1 MSLFINNKV
10 EKTFFELSGVRRRWI
25 LVLFLAGFL
34 TLIVRALYLQGL
46 NKGFLQEKATA
57 TSNRIISLAADR
69 GKITDRN
76 GNILALS
83 TPVFSV
89 NANPKIAKVK
99 MTKEQRIQLETILK
113 LSSNEIDDKIFNS
126 TKENVYLKR
135 RVPPSDADQ
144 IKALKIPGIGFE
156 NDFQRFYP
164 AGEVTANLV
173 GFTSM
178 ENVGVEGIEKA
189 QNRSLSG
196 IAGRRKVLKD
206 KLGRFVDD
214 IDDIKLPQE
223 GNDITLS
230 IDRRI
235 QYLTYTELAKSIE
248 DHKAQAGS
256 AVVIDAKTGEIL
268 ALANLPTYNPNNLN
282 AGNGP
287 TRNRAVTDVFEPGS
301 TMKPFV
307 VSAALD
313 SGLVRPT
320 QNIDIS
326 AGFMKIGSFTIHDAH
341 AEPGRLSMT
350 VSEVIAKSSNVGA
363 ARIGLMQEPRNLWGT
378 LNKVGFGM
386 RTNIGFPGE
395 VGGVLKNYKNW
406 GIVGQATLSYGYGG
420 VNLTLLQ
427 LAQSYTVFANDG
439 ELKPI
444 TLYKRNE
451 AVMGTKVFK
460 KETVKTMVE
469 MMESVIEDGTGS
481 NAKVKGYRV
490 AGKTGTA
497 EKLNN
502 GKYEKNKNI
511 GSFVGLIPATNP
523 RIIMAIMIDEPTVG
537 SHFGGAVAAPVFSN
551 VMTGVM
557 KILNVPQDN
566 KLTNTTPQLEKAEPK
581 DTI

>member
-1 MSLFINNKV
+1 LSLFINNKV

-173 GFTSM
+173 GFISM

-235 QYLTYTELAKSIE
+235 QYLTYRELAKSIE

-313 SGLVRPT
+313 SGLVRST

-523 RIIMAIMIDEPTVG
+523 RIIMAIMIDEPTLG

>member
-173 GFTSM
+173 GFISM

-235 QYLTYTELAKSIE
+235 QYLTYRELAKSIE

-313 SGLVRPT
+313 SGLVRST

-523 RIIMAIMIDEPTVG
+523 RIIMAIMIDEPTLG

>member
-235 QYLTYTELAKSIE
+235 QYLTYRELAKSIE

-326 AGFMKIGSFTIHDAH
+326 AGFIKIGSFTIHDAH

-523 RIIMAIMIDEPTVG
+523 RIIMAIMIDEPTEG

>member
-1 MSLFINNKV
+1 LSLFINNKV

-25 LVLFLAGFL
+25 LILFLLGFF

-235 QYLTYTELAKSIE
+235 QYLTYRELAKSIE

>member
-25 LVLFLAGFL
+25 LILFLLGFF
-34 TLIVRALYLQGL
+34 TLIVRALYLQSL
-46 NKGFLQEKATA
+46 NKNFLQEKATA
-57 TSNRIISLAADR
+57 TSNRILSLAADR
-69 GKITDRN
+69 GKITDRH

-99 MTKEQRIQLETILK
+99 MTKEQRTQLETILK
-113 LSSNEIDDKIFNS
+113 LSSNEVDDKIFNS

-135 RVPPSDADQ
+135 RVPPGDADQ
-144 IKALKIPGIGFE
+144 LKALRIPGISFE

-206 KLGRFVDD
+206 KLGRSVDD
-214 IDDIKLPQE
+214 IDDIKLPQD

-235 QYLTYTELAKSIE
+235 QYLTYRELAKSIE
-248 DHKAQAGS
+248 EHKAQAGS

-363 ARIGLMQEPRNLWGT
+363 ARIGLMQDPRNLWGT

-386 RTNIGFPGE
+386 RTNVGFPGE
-395 VGGVLKNYKNW
+395 VGGVLRNYKNW
-406 GIVGQATLSYGYGG
+406 GVVGQATVSYGYGG
-420 VNLTLLQ
+420 INLTLLQ

-451 AVMGTKVFK
+451 PVMGTKVFK

-469 MMESVIEDGTGS
+469 MMEGVIEDGTGG

-490 AGKTGTA
+490 AGKTGTS
-497 EKLNN
+497 EKTGNQGTLANTFVSSN
-502 GKYEKNKNI
+502 GS
-511 GSFVGLIPATNP
+511 GFD
-523 RIIMAIMIDEPTVG
+523 RW
-537 SHFGGAVAAPVFSN
+537 
-551 VMTGVM
+551 
-557 KILNVPQDN
+557 
-566 KLTNTTPQLEKAEPK
+566 
-581 DTI
+581 

>member
-189 QNRSLSG
+189 QNKSLSG

-235 QYLTYTELAKSIE
+235 QYLTYRELAKSIE

-313 SGLVRPT
+313 SGLVRST

>member
-173 GFTSM
+173 GFISM

-235 QYLTYTELAKSIE
+235 QYLTYRELAKSIE

-313 SGLVRPT
+313 SGLVRST

-326 AGFMKIGSFTIHDAH
+326 AGFMKIGCFTIHDAH

>member
-10 EKTFFELSGVRRRWI
+10 EKTFFELSGVRRRWK

-235 QYLTYTELAKSIE
+235 QYLTYRELAKSIE

>member
-25 LVLFLAGFL
+25 LILFLVGFL
-34 TLIVRALYLQGL
+34 ILIVRALYLQGL
-46 NKGFLQEKATA
+46 NKNFLQEKATA
-57 TSNRIISLAADR
+57 TSNRILSLVAVR
-69 GKITDRN
+69 GKITDRH

-89 NANPKIAKVK
+89 NANPKIAKLK
-99 MTKEQRIQLETILK
+99 MTKEQRTQLEMILK
-113 LSSNEIDDKIFNS
+113 LSVNELDDKIFNS

-144 IKALKIPGIGFE
+144 LKALKIPGISFE

-164 AGEVTANLV
+164 AAEVTANLV
-173 GFTSM
+173 GCTSM

-196 IAGRRKVLKD
+196 VAGRRKVLKD

-223 GNDITLS
+223 GNDVILS

-235 QYLTYTELAKSIE
+235 QYLTYRELAKSIE
-248 DHKAQAGS
+248 EHKAQAGS

-287 TRNRAVTDVFEPGS
+287 TRNRAMTDVFEPGS

-320 QNIDIS
+320 QNIDTS

-341 AEPGRLSMT
+341 AEPGRVSMT

-363 ARIGLMQEPRNLWGT
+363 ARIGLMQDPKNLWGT

-386 RTNIGFPGE
+386 RTNVGFPGE
-395 VGGVLKNYKNW
+395 VGGTLRNYKNW
-406 GIVGQATLSYGYGG
+406 GMVEQATVSYGYGG
-420 VNLTLLQ
+420 INLTLLQ

-451 AVMGTKVFK
+451 PVMGTKVFK
-460 KETVKTMVE
+460 KETVKTMIE
-469 MMESVIEDGTGS
+469 MMEGVIEDGTGG

-497 EKLNN
+497 EKLMN

-557 KILNVPQDN
+557 KILNIPRDD
-566 KLTNTTPQLEKAEPK
+566 KLPNAVPQLEKVEPK
-581 DTI
+581 ETI

>member
-34 TLIVRALYLQGL
+34 TRIVRALYVQGL

-235 QYLTYTELAKSIE
+235 QYLTYRELAKSIE

>member
-1 MSLFINNKV
+1 MNK
-10 EKTFFELSGVRRRWI
+10 
-25 LVLFLAGFL
+25 
-34 TLIVRALYLQGL
+34 
-46 NKGFLQEKATA
+46 
-57 TSNRIISLAADR
+57 D
-69 GKITDRN
+69 
-76 GNILALS
+76 
-83 TPVFSV
+83 
-89 NANPKIAKVK
+89 
-99 MTKEQRIQLETILK
+99 QRVQLESILK
-113 LSSNEIDDKIFNS
+113 LSSTEIDKKIFNS
-126 TKENVYLKR
+126 QKDNVYLKR

-144 IKALKIPGIGFE
+144 LKALKIPGITFE

-164 AGEVTANLV
+164 AAEVAANLV
-173 GFTSM
+173 GCTNM
-178 ENVGVEGIEKA
+178 ENVGQEGIELA
-189 QNRSLSG
+189 QNKSLSG
-196 IAGRRKVLKD
+196 VAGRRKVLKD
-206 KLGRFVDD
+206 KLGRTVDD

-235 QYLTYTELAKSIE
+235 QYLTYRELAKSIE
-248 DHKAQAGS
+248 EHKAQAGS
-256 AVVIDAKTGEIL
+256 AVVINAKTGEIL

-282 AGNGP
+282 AGYGP

-313 SGLVRPT
+313 SGIIRPN
-320 QNIDIS
+320 QVIDTS
-326 AGFMKIGSFTIHDAH
+326 AGFMKIGAFVIHDLH
-341 AEPGRLSMT
+341 AEPGKLSMT

-363 ARIGLMQEPRNLWGT
+363 ARIGLMQDPKSLWGT

-386 RTNIGFPGE
+386 RTNVGFPGE

-406 GIVGQATLSYGYGG
+406 GMIGQATVSYGYGG
-420 VNLTLLQ
+420 INLTLLQ

-451 AVMGTKVFK
+451 PVIGTKVFK
-460 KETVKTMVE
+460 KETVRTMVE
-469 MMESVIEDGTGS
+469 MMEGVIEEGTGG

-497 EKLNN
+497 EKSNN

-523 RIIMAIMIDEPTVG
+523 RIIMAVMIDEPSVG
-537 SHFGGAVAAPVFSN
+537 SHFGNAVAAPVFSN
-551 VMTGVM
+551 VMTDVM
-557 KILNVPQDN
+557 KILNVPQDDKLQN
-566 KLTNTTPQLEKAEPK
+566 KILQQEKAEPK
-581 DTI
+581 ETI

>member
-1 MSLFINNKV
+1 LSLFINNKV

-173 GFTSM
+173 GFISM

-235 QYLTYTELAKSIE
+235 QYLTYRELAKSIE

>member
-1 MSLFINNKV
+1 LSLFINNKV

-25 LVLFLAGFL
+25 LILFLLGFF

-99 MTKEQRIQLETILK
+99 MTKEQRIQLEIILK

-235 QYLTYTELAKSIE
+235 QYLTYRELAKSIE

>member
-25 LVLFLAGFL
+25 LILFLVGFL
-34 TLIVRALYLQGL
+34 ILIVRALYLQGL
-46 NKGFLQEKATA
+46 YKNFLQEKATA
-57 TSNRIISLAADR
+57 TSNRILSLVAVR
-69 GKITDRN
+69 GKITDRH

-89 NANPKIAKVK
+89 NANPKIAKLK
-99 MTKEQRIQLETILK
+99 MTKEQRTQLEMILK
-113 LSSNEIDDKIFNS
+113 LSVNELDDKIFNS

-144 IKALKIPGIGFE
+144 LKALKIPGISFE

-164 AGEVTANLV
+164 AAEVTANLV
-173 GFTSM
+173 GCTSM

-196 IAGRRKVLKD
+196 VAGRRKVLKD

-223 GNDITLS
+223 GNDVILS
-230 IDRRI
+230 IDQRI
-235 QYLTYTELAKSIE
+235 QYLTYRELAKSIE
-248 DHKAQAGS
+248 EHKAQAGS

-287 TRNRAVTDVFEPGS
+287 TRNRAMTDVFEPGS

-320 QNIDIS
+320 QNIDTS

-341 AEPGRLSMT
+341 AEPGRVSMT

-363 ARIGLMQEPRNLWGT
+363 ARIGLMQDPKNLWGT

-386 RTNIGFPGE
+386 RTNVGFPGE
-395 VGGVLKNYKNW
+395 VGGTLRNYKNW
-406 GIVGQATLSYGYGG
+406 GMVEQATVSYGYGG
-420 VNLTLLQ
+420 INLTLLQ

-451 AVMGTKVFK
+451 PVMGTKVFK
-460 KETVKTMVE
+460 KETVKTMIE
-469 MMESVIEDGTGS
+469 MMEGVIEDGTGG

-497 EKLNN
+497 EKLMN

-557 KILNVPQDN
+557 KILNIPRDD
-566 KLTNTTPQLEKAEPK
+566 KLPNAVPQLEKVEPK
-581 DTI
+581 ETI

>member
-1 MSLFINNKV
+1 LSLFINNKV

-173 GFTSM
+173 GFISM

-235 QYLTYTELAKSIE
+235 QYLTYRELAKAIE

-313 SGLVRPT
+313 SGLVRST

>member
-34 TLIVRALYLQGL
+34 TLILRALYLQGL

-235 QYLTYTELAKSIE
+235 QYLTYRELAKSIE

-313 SGLVRPT
+313 SGLVRST

>member
-235 QYLTYTELAKSIE
+235 QYLTYRELAKSIE

-313 SGLVRPT
+313 SGLVRST

-395 VGGVLKNYKNW
+395 VGGVLKKYKNW

>member
-173 GFTSM
+173 GFISM

-235 QYLTYTELAKSIE
+235 QYLTYRELAKSIE

-313 SGLVRPT
+313 SGLVRST

>member
-156 NDFQRFYP
+156 SDFQRFYP

-235 QYLTYTELAKSIE
+235 QYLTYRELAKSIE

>member
-1 MSLFINNKV
+1 
-10 EKTFFELSGVRRRWI
+10 
-25 LVLFLAGFL
+25 
-34 TLIVRALYLQGL
+34 
-46 NKGFLQEKATA
+46 
-57 TSNRIISLAADR
+57 
-69 GKITDRN
+69 
-76 GNILALS
+76 
-83 TPVFSV
+83 
-89 NANPKIAKVK
+89 
-99 MTKEQRIQLETILK
+99 
-113 LSSNEIDDKIFNS
+113 
-126 TKENVYLKR
+126 
-135 RVPPSDADQ
+135 
-144 IKALKIPGIGFE
+144 
-156 NDFQRFYP
+156 
-164 AGEVTANLV
+164 
-173 GFTSM
+173 
-178 ENVGVEGIEKA
+178 
-189 QNRSLSG
+189 
-196 IAGRRKVLKD
+196 
-206 KLGRFVDD
+206 
-214 IDDIKLPQE
+214 
-223 GNDITLS
+223 
-230 IDRRI
+230 
-235 QYLTYTELAKSIE
+235 
-248 DHKAQAGS
+248 
-256 AVVIDAKTGEIL
+256 
-268 ALANLPTYNPNNLN
+268 
-282 AGNGP
+282 
-287 TRNRAVTDVFEPGS
+287 
-301 TMKPFV
+301 
-307 VSAALD
+307 
-313 SGLVRPT
+313 
-320 QNIDIS
+320 
-326 AGFMKIGSFTIHDAH
+326 
-341 AEPGRLSMT
+341 
-350 VSEVIAKSSNVGA
+350 
-363 ARIGLMQEPRNLWGT
+363 MQEPRNLWGT

>member
-1 MSLFINNKV
+1 LSLFINNKV

-34 TLIVRALYLQGL
+34 TLILRALYLQGL

-235 QYLTYTELAKSIE
+235 QYLTYRELAKSIE

-313 SGLVRPT
+313 SGLVRST

>member
-1 MSLFINNKV
+1 LSLFINNKV

-34 TLIVRALYLQGL
+34 TLILRALYLQGL

-173 GFTSM
+173 GFASM

-235 QYLTYTELAKSIE
+235 QYLTYRELAKSIE

-313 SGLVRPT
+313 SGLVRST

>member
-235 QYLTYTELAKSIE
+235 QYLTYRELAKSIE

-313 SGLVRPT
+313 SGLVRST

>member
-1 MSLFINNKV
+1 LSLFINNKV

-235 QYLTYTELAKSIE
+235 QYLTYRELAKSIE

-313 SGLVRPT
+313 SGLVRST

>member
-25 LVLFLAGFL
+25 LILFLVGFL
-34 TLIVRALYLQGL
+34 ILIVRALYLQGL
-46 NKGFLQEKATA
+46 NKNFLQEKATA
-57 TSNRIISLAADR
+57 TSNRILSLVAVR
-69 GKITDRN
+69 GKITDRH

-89 NANPKIAKVK
+89 NANPKIAKLK
-99 MTKEQRIQLETILK
+99 MTKEQRTQLEMILK
-113 LSSNEIDDKIFNS
+113 LSVNELDDKIFNS

-144 IKALKIPGIGFE
+144 LKALKIPGISFE

-164 AGEVTANLV
+164 AAEVTANLV
-173 GFTSM
+173 GCTSM

-196 IAGRRKVLKD
+196 VAGRRKVLKD

-223 GNDITLS
+223 GNDVILS
-230 IDRRI
+230 IDQRI
-235 QYLTYTELAKSIE
+235 QYLTYRELAKSIE
-248 DHKAQAGS
+248 EHKAQAGS

-287 TRNRAVTDVFEPGS
+287 TRNRAMTDVFEPGS

-320 QNIDIS
+320 QNIDTS

-341 AEPGRLSMT
+341 AEPGRVSMT

-363 ARIGLMQEPRNLWGT
+363 ARIGLMQDPKNLWGT

-386 RTNIGFPGE
+386 RTNVGFPGE
-395 VGGVLKNYKNW
+395 VGGTLRNYKNW
-406 GIVGQATLSYGYGG
+406 GMVEQATVSYGYGG
-420 VNLTLLQ
+420 INLTLLQ

-451 AVMGTKVFK
+451 PVMGTKVFK
-460 KETVKTMVE
+460 KETVKTMIE
-469 MMESVIEDGTGS
+469 MMEGVIEDGTGG

-497 EKLNN
+497 EKLMN

-557 KILNVPQDN
+557 KILNIPRDD
-566 KLTNTTPQLEKAEPK
+566 KLPNAVPQLEKVEPK
-581 DTI
+581 ETI

>member
-34 TLIVRALYLQGL
+34 TLILRALYLQGL

-173 GFTSM
+173 GFASM

-235 QYLTYTELAKSIE
+235 QYLTYRELAKSIE

-313 SGLVRPT
+313 SGLVRST

>member
-196 IAGRRKVLKD
+196 IGGRRKVLKD

-235 QYLTYTELAKSIE
+235 QYLTYRELAKSIE

>member
-1 MSLFINNKV
+1 LSLFINNKV

-196 IAGRRKVLKD
+196 IGGRRKVLKD

-235 QYLTYTELAKSIE
+235 QYLTYRELAKSIE

>member
-1 MSLFINNKV
+1 LSLSINNKI
-10 EKTFFELSGVRRRWI
+10 ENTFVELSGVRRRCI
-25 LVLFLAGFL
+25 LILFLAGFL

-46 NKGFLQEKATA
+46 NKDFLQEKATEK
-57 TSNRIISLAADR
+57 SNRILTLAANR
-69 GKITDRN
+69 GKISDRH

-83 TPVFSV
+83 IPVSSV

-113 LSSNEIDDKIFNS
+113 LSSNEVDDKIFNS
-126 TKENVYLKR
+126 NKENVYLKR

-144 IKALKIPGIGFE
+144 LKALKIPGISFE

-164 AGEVTANLV
+164 AAEVTANLV
-173 GFTSM
+173 GFISM
-178 ENVGVEGIEKA
+178 ENVGLEGIEKA

-196 IAGRRKVLKD
+196 VAGRRKVLKD

-223 GNDITLS
+223 GNDVTLS

-235 QYLTYTELAKSIE
+235 QYLTYRELAKSIE
-248 DHKAQAGS
+248 EHKAEAGS

-282 AGNGP
+282 AGKGP

-320 QNIDIS
+320 QNIDTS
-326 AGFMKIGSFTIHDAH
+326 EGFMKIGSFTIHDAH

-363 ARIGLMQEPRNLWGT
+363 ARIGLMQDPKNLWGI

-386 RTNIGFPGE
+386 RTNLGFPGE
-395 VGGVLKNYKNW
+395 VGGFLRNYKNW
-406 GIVGQATLSYGYGG
+406 GMVGQATVSYGYGG
-420 VNLTLLQ
+420 INLTLLQ

-451 AVMGTKVFK
+451 PVMGTKVFK

-469 MMESVIEDGTGS
+469 MMEGVIEDGTGG

-490 AGKTGTA
+490 AGKTGTT
-497 EKLNN
+497 EKLMN

-537 SHFGGAVAAPVFSN
+537 SHFGSAVAAPVFSN

-557 KILNVPQDN
+557 KIQNIPRDDKLPDTAPQPE
-566 KLTNTTPQLEKAEPK
+566 KLESKE
-581 DTI
+581 TI

>member
-1 MSLFINNKV
+1 LSLFINNKV

-173 GFTSM
+173 GFISM

-235 QYLTYTELAKSIE
+235 QYLTYRELAKSIE

-313 SGLVRPT
+313 SGLVRST

-566 KLTNTTPQLEKAEPK
+566 KMTNTTPQLEKAEPK

>member
-1 MSLFINNKV
+1 LSLFINNKV

-173 GFTSM
+173 GFISM

-214 IDDIKLPQE
+214 IDDIKLPQ
-223 GNDITLS
+223 DIQGP
-230 IDRRI
+230 R
-235 QYLTYTELAKSIE
+235 TYI
-248 DHKAQAGS
+248 
-256 AVVIDAKTGEIL
+256 
-268 ALANLPTYNPNNLN
+268 
-282 AGNGP
+282 AGNY
-287 TRNRAVTDVFEPGS
+287 S
-301 TMKPFV
+301 I
-307 VSAALD
+307 
-313 SGLVRPT
+313 
-320 QNIDIS
+320 NI
-326 AGFMKIGSFTIHDAH
+326 F
-341 AEPGRLSMT
+341 LC
-350 VSEVIAKSSNVGA
+350 
-363 ARIGLMQEPRNLWGT
+363 
-378 LNKVGFGM
+378 
-386 RTNIGFPGE
+386 
-395 VGGVLKNYKNW
+395 Y
-406 GIVGQATLSYGYGG
+406 
-420 VNLTLLQ
+420 
-427 LAQSYTVFANDG
+427 
-439 ELKPI
+439 
-444 TLYKRNE
+444 
-451 AVMGTKVFK
+451 
-460 KETVKTMVE
+460 
-469 MMESVIEDGTGS
+469 
-481 NAKVKGYRV
+481 
-490 AGKTGTA
+490 
-497 EKLNN
+497 
-502 GKYEKNKNI
+502 
-511 GSFVGLIPATNP
+511 
-523 RIIMAIMIDEPTVG
+523 
-537 SHFGGAVAAPVFSN
+537 
-551 VMTGVM
+551 
-557 KILNVPQDN
+557 
-566 KLTNTTPQLEKAEPK
+566 
-581 DTI
+581 

>member
-1 MSLFINNKV
+1 MSIFINNKV

-25 LVLFLAGFL
+25 LVLFLLGFL
-34 TLIVRALYLQGL
+34 TLILRAFYLQSV
-46 NKGFLQEKATA
+46 NKNFLQEKATA
-57 TSNRIISLAADR
+57 TSNRVISLLADR
-69 GKITDRN
+69 GKITDRY
-76 GNILALS
+76 GNILARS

-89 NANPKIAKVK
+89 NANPKITKVK
-99 MTKEQRIQLETILK
+99 MNKDQRVQLESILK
-113 LSSNEIDDKIFNS
+113 LSSTEIDKKIFNS
-126 TKENVYLKR
+126 QKDNVYLKR

-144 IKALKIPGIGFE
+144 LKALKIPGITFE

-164 AGEVTANLV
+164 AAEVAANLV
-173 GFTSM
+173 GCTNM
-178 ENVGVEGIEKA
+178 ENVGQEGIELA
-189 QNRSLSG
+189 QNKSLSG
-196 IAGRRKVLKD
+196 VAGRRKVLKD
-206 KLGRFVDD
+206 KLGRTVDD

-235 QYLTYTELAKSIE
+235 QYLTYRELAKSIE
-248 DHKAQAGS
+248 EHKAQAGS
-256 AVVIDAKTGEIL
+256 AVVINAKTGEIL

-282 AGNGP
+282 AGYGP

-313 SGLVRPT
+313 SGIIRPN
-320 QNIDIS
+320 QVIDTS
-326 AGFMKIGSFTIHDAH
+326 AGFMKIGAFVIHDLH
-341 AEPGRLSMT
+341 AEPGKLSMT

-363 ARIGLMQEPRNLWGT
+363 ARIGLMQDPKSLWGT

-386 RTNIGFPGE
+386 RTNVGFPGE

-406 GIVGQATLSYGYGG
+406 GMIGQATVSYGYGG
-420 VNLTLLQ
+420 INLTLLQ

-451 AVMGTKVFK
+451 PVIGTKVFK
-460 KETVKTMVE
+460 KETVRTMVE
-469 MMESVIEDGTGS
+469 MMEGVIEEGTGG

-497 EKLNN
+497 EKSNN

-523 RIIMAIMIDEPTVG
+523 RIIMAVMIDEPSVG
-537 SHFGGAVAAPVFSN
+537 SHFGNAVAAPVFSN
-551 VMTGVM
+551 VMTDVM
-557 KILNVPQDN
+557 KILNVPQDDKLQN
-566 KLTNTTPQLEKAEPK
+566 KILQQEKAEPK
-581 DTI
+581 ETI

>member
-1 MSLFINNKV
+1 PSHPGPGGNGNAERWVSKDALRNHFPFRQETTGADKLERTYVNGLLYIQSYITLIDSILQLQTPSLSRTPDVETATITVPIRISLSTANIKLFDALRTTAQNVIQEKV
-10 EKTFFELSGVRRRWI
+10 LTFFDRDREFKTILNFGEDRQYLAQSWRLS
-25 LVLFLAGFL
+25 
-34 TLIVRALYLQGL
+34 
-46 NKGFLQEKATA
+46 
-57 TSNRIISLAADR
+57 
-69 GKITDRN
+69 
-76 GNILALS
+76 
-83 TPVFSV
+83 PSV
-89 NANPKIAKVK
+89 PENN
-99 MTKEQRIQLETILK
+99 RIQLK
-113 LSSNEIDDKIFNS
+113 LLRPLQSSVQIDDFAFI
-126 TKENVYLKR
+126 
-135 RVPPSDADQ
+135 
-144 IKALKIPGIGFE
+144 
-156 NDFQRFYP
+156 
-164 AGEVTANLV
+164 
-173 GFTSM
+173 
-178 ENVGVEGIEKA
+178 
-189 QNRSLSG
+189 NR
-196 IAGRRKVLKD
+196 
-206 KLGRFVDD
+206 
-214 IDDIKLPQE
+214 
-223 GNDITLS
+223 
-230 IDRRI
+230 
-235 QYLTYTELAKSIE
+235 ELAKSIE
-248 DHKAQAGS
+248 EHKALAGS

-313 SGLVRPT
+313 SGLVRST
-320 QNIDIS
+320 QNIDTS

-363 ARIGLMQEPRNLWGT
+363 ARIGLMQDPKNLWGT

-386 RTNIGFPGE
+386 RTNVGFPGE
-395 VGGVLKNYKNW
+395 VGGVLRNYKNW
-406 GIVGQATLSYGYGG
+406 GLVGQATVSYGYGG
-420 VNLTLLQ
+420 INLTLLQ

-451 AVMGTKVFK
+451 PVMGTKVFK

-469 MMESVIEDGTGS
+469 MMEGVIEDGTGG

-497 EKLNN
+497 EKLMN

-557 KILNVPQDN
+557 KILNIPRDD
-566 KLTNTTPQLEKAEPK
+566 KLPNAVPQLEKVEPK
-581 DTI
+581 ETI

>member
-1 MSLFINNKV
+1 LSLFINNKV

-25 LVLFLAGFL
+25 LILFLVGFL
-34 TLIVRALYLQGL
+34 ILIVRALYLQGL
-46 NKGFLQEKATA
+46 NKNFLQEKATA
-57 TSNRIISLAADR
+57 TSNRILSLVAVR
-69 GKITDRN
+69 GKITDRH

-89 NANPKIAKVK
+89 NANPKIAKLK
-99 MTKEQRIQLETILK
+99 MTKEQRTQLEMILK
-113 LSSNEIDDKIFNS
+113 LSVNELDDKIFNS

-144 IKALKIPGIGFE
+144 LKALKIPGISFE

-164 AGEVTANLV
+164 AAEVTANLV
-173 GFTSM
+173 GCTSM

-196 IAGRRKVLKD
+196 VAGRRKVLKD

-223 GNDITLS
+223 GNDVILS
-230 IDRRI
+230 IDQRI
-235 QYLTYTELAKSIE
+235 QYLTYRELAKSIE
-248 DHKAQAGS
+248 EHKAQAGS

-287 TRNRAVTDVFEPGS
+287 TRNRAMTDVFEPGS

-320 QNIDIS
+320 QNIDTS

-341 AEPGRLSMT
+341 AEPGRVSMT

-363 ARIGLMQEPRNLWGT
+363 ARIGLMQDPKNLWGT

-386 RTNIGFPGE
+386 RTNVGFPGE
-395 VGGVLKNYKNW
+395 VGGTLRNYKNW
-406 GIVGQATLSYGYGG
+406 GMVEQATVSYGYGG
-420 VNLTLLQ
+420 INLTLLQ

-451 AVMGTKVFK
+451 PVMGTKVFK
-460 KETVKTMVE
+460 KETVKTMIE
-469 MMESVIEDGTGS
+469 MMEGVIEDGTGG

-497 EKLNN
+497 EKLMN

-557 KILNVPQDN
+557 KILNIPRDD
-566 KLTNTTPQLEKAEPK
+566 KLPNAVPQLEKVEPK
-581 DTI
+581 ETI

>member
-25 LVLFLAGFL
+25 LILFLAGFL

-46 NKGFLQEKATA
+46 NKNFLQEKATA
-57 TSNRIISLAADR
+57 TSNRILSLAADR
-69 GKITDRN
+69 GKITDRH

-99 MTKEQRIQLETILK
+99 MTKEQRTQLEAILN
-113 LSSNEIDDKIFNS
+113 LTSAEVDDKIFNS
-126 TKENVYLKR
+126 TRENVYLKR
-135 RVPPSDADQ
+135 RVPPNDADQ
-144 IKALKIPGIGFE
+144 LKGLKIPGISFE

-178 ENVGVEGIEKA
+178 ENVGMEGIEKA

-196 IAGRRKVLKD
+196 VAGRRKVLKD

-223 GNDITLS
+223 GNDVTLS

-235 QYLTYTELAKSIE
+235 QYLTYRELAKSIE
-248 DHKAQAGS
+248 EHKALAGS

-282 AGNGP
+282 AGSGP

-320 QNIDIS
+320 QNIDTS

-363 ARIGLMQEPRNLWGT
+363 ARIGLMQDPKNLWGT

-386 RTNIGFPGE
+386 RTNVGFPGE
-395 VGGVLKNYKNW
+395 VGGVLRNYKNW
-406 GIVGQATLSYGYGG
+406 GIVGQATVSYGYGG
-420 VNLTLLQ
+420 INLTLLQ

-451 AVMGTKVFK
+451 PVMGTKVFK
-460 KETVKTMVE
+460 RETVKTMLE
-469 MMESVIEDGTGS
+469 MMEGVIEDGTGG

-497 EKLNN
+497 EKITN

-523 RIIMAIMIDEPTVG
+523 RIIMAIMIDEPTLG

-551 VMTGVM
+551 VMTDVM
-557 KILNVPQDN
+557 KILNIPRDD
-566 KLTNTTPQLEKAEPK
+566 KLPNTAPQLERVEPK
-581 DTI
+581 ETI

>member
-1 MSLFINNKV
+1 LSLFINNKV

-235 QYLTYTELAKSIE
+235 QYLTYRELAKSIE